1 MEVVALSV
9 AALIYVWWVR
19 RWPWQD
25 CPWCKGRGRY
35 KRETWFTR
43 RTVYRDC
50 SHCAGGLVRRAGV
63 KRRKR

>member
-1 MEVVALSV
+1 MEAVTLSL
-9 AALIYVWWVR
+9 AALAYVWWVR

-25 CPWCKGRGRY
+25 CRWCKGKGRY
-35 KRETWFTR
+35 TRQTFTGR
-43 RTVYRDC
+43 KVYRDC